1 MHTKTAFFFKEFR
14 ALRLTAGI
22 VLSPGADCRVTSDDM
37 PTPFLKEKRWKQ
49 IIEEC
54 AADWKEEKKE
64 KSVGGASSSS
74 IFQP

>member
-1 MHTKTAFFFKEFR
+1 LSSLP
-14 ALRLTAGI
+14 ALIAELHQMICLHLLFWREG
-22 VLSPGADCRVTSDDM
+22 
-37 PTPFLKEKRWKQ
+37 KRWKQ

-54 AADWKEEKKE
+54 VADWKEEKKE

>member
-1 MHTKTAFFFKEFR
+1 MICLHLLFWRE
-14 ALRLTAGI
+14 
-22 VLSPGADCRVTSDDM
+22 
-37 PTPFLKEKRWKQ
+37 EKRWKQ

-64 KSVGGASSSS
+64 KSVGGASS

>member
-1 MHTKTAFFFKEFR
+1 MR

-54 AADWKEEKKE
+54 AADWKEEKL
-64 KSVGGASSSS
+64 VGGASSSS